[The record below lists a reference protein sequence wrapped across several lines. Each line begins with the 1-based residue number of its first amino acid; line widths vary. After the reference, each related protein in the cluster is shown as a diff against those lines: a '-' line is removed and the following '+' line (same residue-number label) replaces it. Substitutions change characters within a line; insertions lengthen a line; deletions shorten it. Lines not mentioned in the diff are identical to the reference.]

1 MQASVSCK
9 ITLRS
14 DRVQKARSEEFSF
27 TWNRKWRV
35 PHIVPAT
42 TELLP
47 SRLPSISLGTRDD
60 CGKET

>member
-1 MQASVSCK
+1 M
-9 ITLRS
+9 
-14 DRVQKARSEEFSF
+14 QKARSEEFSF
-27 TWNRKWRV
+27 IWNRKWRV